1 MKGQL
6 HILIVEDDP
15 IVRTLLETWLKIEV
29 GHSLMS
35 AANGAVALELAQSF
49 MPQIIITDWRMP
61 VMNGIEVVNELS
73 RRGSQL
79 RCVLMTGHGL
89 ESSLNPAVLTG
100 INAVLENTNG
110 VITSAFNGGLEKH
123 GHGVL
128 TLNNVNTYTGGTTN
142 SGGGTLMV
150 NGQIG
155 GFSVNSDSILG
166 GTGTITSPIIITTNG
181 TLAPGLTTAIGTLHA
196 SGGINLAGNVLIKV
210 NKSVS
215 PSNDLTQVTGALT
228 NAGTGTITVTT
239 NLPGATALAL
249 GDRFVIFSQAV
260 SNGAAMTVIGSLPS
274 GLAWSNNLATD
285 GSISV
290 VSGIVASPQL
300 GVAQVGNVL
309 TFTWS
314 GAFKLQSQTN
324 TLGVGLSNNWG
335 DYPGGT
341 SSGVTATIN
350 TANPAVFFRLSQ

>member
-1 MKGQL
+1 M
-6 HILIVEDDP
+6 
-15 IVRTLLETWLKIEV
+15 
-29 GHSLMS
+29 
-35 AANGAVALELAQSF
+35 
-49 MPQIIITDWRMP
+49 
-61 VMNGIEVVNELS
+61 
-73 RRGSQL
+73 
-79 RCVLMTGHGL
+79 
-89 ESSLNPAVLTG
+89 
-100 INAVLENTNG
+100 
-110 VITSAFNGGLEKH
+110 
-123 GHGVL
+123 
-128 TLNNVNTYTGGTTN
+128 
-142 SGGGTLMV
+142 
-150 NGQIG
+150 
-155 GFSVNSDSILG
+155 
-166 GTGTITSPIIITTNG
+166 
-181 TLAPGLTTAIGTLHA
+181 
-196 SGGINLAGNVLIKV
+196 